1 MIKLMVGVETVWF
14 LKSETCEAASLKE
27 RIVMPRTSVFQLLRT
42 FDKLLVDHIVTT
54 TGITISAL
62 QDDNAVWENLTHFLY
77 HNNFSIINNFRVE
90 SSRYVISGSLGAGCR
105 LDGFSKQ
112 HLANYQSV
120 SIVETHFRDL

>member
-1 MIKLMVGVETVWF
+1 
-14 LKSETCEAASLKE
+14 
-27 RIVMPRTSVFQLLRT
+27 MPRTEVLQLLRT
-42 FDKLLVDHIVTT
+42 FDKLLVDHIVHIVTT
-54 TGITISAL
+54 SAITISAL